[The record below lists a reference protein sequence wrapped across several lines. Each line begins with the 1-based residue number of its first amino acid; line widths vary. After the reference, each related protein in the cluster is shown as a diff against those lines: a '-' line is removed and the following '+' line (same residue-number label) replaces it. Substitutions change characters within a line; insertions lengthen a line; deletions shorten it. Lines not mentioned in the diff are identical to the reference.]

1 MLVPPGRG
9 EGETD
14 SHPGAVT
21 ASDTGAVTASNTGVV
36 TASGADRSADVPDGH
51 LWLLEDVAGAP
62 LRFSVA
68 ESGLITF
75 GTADRRFDEVP
86 LSFGSA
92 ARHVREAIDLG
103 ALRAAAEDPSSVTFF
118 GVATRLE
125 SVDYYWDRLPP
136 FLGTDVWSGDRGAYL
151 PPDAVERAFD
161 RLGLTPTNAFEK
173 EVPARH
179 FSLSAFTVPDSNWYD
194 GPAAGVLFRNKTG
207 DRALLPNPDIADRRP
222 EPLDE
227 SPADVTDRVLT
238 DECIDRAAN
247 AVAPD
252 DHPAK
257 NPAGTGQAAGVEAT
271 FERALEDVVRR
282 EYARLYR
289 DGDLV
294 VDSGAFRSAAV
305 ARVQRYLYGDG

>member
-1 MLVPPGRG
+1 MT
-9 EGETD
+9 TD

-21 ASDTGAVTASNTGVV
+21 ASDPA
-36 TASGADRSADVPDGH
+36 RSADVPDGH
-51 LWLLEDVAGAP
+51 LWLLEYVTGAP

-68 ESGLITF
+68 ESGLISF
-75 GTADRRFDEVP
+75 GTADRRFEEVP

-92 ARHVREAIDLG
+92 ARHVREAIDLD

-125 SVDYYWDRLPP
+125 SVDYDWDRLPP

-179 FSLSAFTVPDSNWYD
+179 FSLSAFSVPDSRWYD
-194 GPAAGVLFRNKTG
+194 GPAPGVLFRNKTG
-207 DRALLPNPDIADRRP
+207 DRALVPDRDVGDRRP
-222 EPLDE
+222 EPLDG
-227 SPADVTDRVLT
+227 PAADVVDRVLT
-238 DECIDRAAN
+238 DERIDRAVD
-247 AVAPD
+247 AVAAND
-252 DHPAK
+252 SPAK
-257 NPAGTGQAAGVEAT
+257 DPAGTGQAAGVEAT

-305 ARVQRYLYGDG
+305 ERVQRYLYGDG